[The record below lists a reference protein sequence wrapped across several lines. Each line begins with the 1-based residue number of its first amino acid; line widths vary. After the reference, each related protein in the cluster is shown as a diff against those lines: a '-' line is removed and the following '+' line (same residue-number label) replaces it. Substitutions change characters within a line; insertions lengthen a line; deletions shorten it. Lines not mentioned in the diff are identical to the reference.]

1 MAGCLPAFSL
11 RPQGGT
17 LMEGAIIVAGLR
29 SAVDI
34 AAQPPRPLTYGV
46 WIRIMAQVPGY
57 LGTQGWISQ
66 RLTLGAY
73 ERRPCFTAP
82 SELDQCAGG
91 GFYDWLAAVSD
102 GTQHRITLHQ
112 AGRGSPFQDGESPR
126 WSPLGR
132 RHRGAGGA
140 AAGGAAGGPGGG
152 GI

>member
-17 LMEGAIIVAGLR
+17 LMEGAIKVAGLR

-34 AAQPPRPLTYGV
+34 AAQPPRPLTFGV

-66 RLTLGAY
+66 RLSLGAY

-102 GTQHRITLHQ
+102 GTRRGITLHQ
-112 AGRGSPFQDGESPR
+112 AGRGSPFQDGVSPR
-126 WSPLGR
+126 GSPLGR
-132 RHRGAGGA
+132 RHRETLCSA
-140 AAGGAAGGPGGG
+140 AVWSSENPFVVV
-152 GI
+152 I